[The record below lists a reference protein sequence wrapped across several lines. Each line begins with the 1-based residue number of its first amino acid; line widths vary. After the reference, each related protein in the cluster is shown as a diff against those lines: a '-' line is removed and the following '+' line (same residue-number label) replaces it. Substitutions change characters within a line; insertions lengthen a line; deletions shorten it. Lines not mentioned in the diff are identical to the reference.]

1 MLSYLRI
8 FLRSGLC
15 ASLCIT
21 TVQLGSGLSYAQS
34 TTETKI
40 RLMADALRARDDEDL
55 EAALRNLTELSKI
68 APDDPAV
75 RRLLRGVQE
84 DLAEEKA
91 KLNRALPEG
100 SAAKVAETSPSTG
113 ETPSVTPLANAREE
127 RPTELAAEAELAAME
142 AELADLAGREERRQ
156 IRLIEAAEAEGIR
169 AQQLVTEGSFDAAI
183 AVLEGAIR
191 SMPENPMTL
200 PVAAALTDQ
209 RKQVFLRQ
217 AQAAY
222 AAEHFAASR
231 LALAAYEQAGGYS
244 EEGTRLAR
252 DLTAARV
259 PVLPEVRSSPPV
271 VRVRTEPIATELDQQ
286 WARARAAFAV
296 GNWDTAIDALESVL
310 SSEPNHRGA
319 LRLIERIAEERVQLA
334 GQKRNITRNELIEE
348 VGLAWERPAVVSEPT
363 VEGENGG
370 VGGNPLQQ
378 KLAAIKIPSVSFSS
392 VELHR
397 VVSTLSDLSRE
408 FDGTG
413 TAAKGVNIIVIDPQD
428 RRPIVSLTL
437 RDLSLKRVL
446 DFITDSIGYQYEVQA
461 DAIVVRPGGETSTL
475 DTEFFPITRS
485 TVIRMT
491 GIGGGLASGGSQV
504 SNDPFSPTPVTSGPV
519 SGGGSEAEALRM
531 FLQQAGVDFEGIAGA
546 SLAYDGS
553 AMIVTQTSR
562 NVERIRNI
570 LNRYNDVRQVEI
582 EAKFM
587 EVQEGALE
595 ELGVQWGITHGVRGD
610 PRYLANGG
618 TVNRSLNDAFTN
630 TVGGT
635 VGSVFRP
642 ARQELRAADGV
653 VTQQQSDELNLPIS
667 SSPAGL
673 PRAVDLASGAGAIA
687 TIQGMIGEADV
698 NAVIRALSRQQGSDL
713 LSAPKVTVLS
723 GNPATITVAQELR
736 YPTSYG
742 EVRSEVGSS
751 GRDSSS
757 AGVTITAGTPQDFET
772 RKVGVE
778 LRVTPTVEEDDY
790 SISLDLNPKV
800 TEFEGFVEYG
810 GQSVAISNDT
820 TVTVPSGFY
829 QPIFSTREVSTKVT
843 LWDGATLVMGGLT
856 REEVKT
862 VHDRVPVLG
871 AIPGIGRLFRSE
883 GETTQKRNLLI
894 FVTANL
900 VSPGGSPKKQS
911 LRGIAPSSAFQ
922 NPSLVTPGGAA
933 AREN

>member
-1 MLSYLRI
+1 M
-8 FLRSGLC
+8 
-15 ASLCIT
+15 
-21 TVQLGSGLSYAQS
+21 
-34 TTETKI
+34 TETKI
-40 RLMADALRARDDEDL
+40 RLMADALRARDAQDL
-55 EAALRNLTELSKI
+55 EAALRNLKELSQI

-75 RRLLRGVQE
+75 KRLLLSVQQ
-84 DLAEEKA
+84 DLAEEQER
-91 KLNRALPEG
+91 LNRHDEPA
-100 SAAKVAETSPSTG
+100 
-113 ETPSVTPLANAREE
+113 
-127 RPTELAAEAELAAME
+127 AAEKVVLPMPEASTTWSTPPDDPFLAENRAAPMVDELAAME
-142 AELADLAGREERRQ
+142 AEMAALAAGEEARQ
-156 IRLIEAAEAEGIR
+156 TELIETALAEGKR
-169 AQQLVTEGSFDAAI
+169 AQELMREQNFEVAN
-183 AVLEGAIR
+183 AVLESAIQ
-191 SMPENPMTL
+191 SMPENPLTL
-200 PVAAALTDQ
+200 PVIKQLGEQ
-209 RKQVFLRQ
+209 RKAVLLAEANVAFGTGNLD
-217 AQAAY
+217 AAR
-222 AAEHFAASR
+222 S
-231 LALAAYEQAGGYS
+231 ALASYEQAGGFS
-244 EEGTRLAR
+244 QEAQQLAQNLAR
-252 DLTAARV
+252 RGA
-259 PVLPEVRSSPPV
+259 PVLPDIRASEPVVSVQVQPSSSPA
-271 VRVRTEPIATELDQQ
+271 EQQ
-286 WARARAAFAV
+286 WARARAAYAV
-296 GNWDTAIDALESVL
+296 GNLDGASEAITTVLTA
-310 SSEPNHRGA
+310 EPDHRGA
-319 LRLIERIAEERVQLA
+319 QRLAERIRAERAESA
-334 GQKRNITRNELIEE
+334 GQLRDVTRAALIEE
-348 VGLAWERPAVVSEPT
+348 VGQAWERPNVVSEPT
-363 VEGENGG
+363 VGGENGG
-370 VGGNPLQQ
+370 FDANPLHQ
-378 KLAAIKIPSVSFSS
+378 KLAAIRIPSVSFSA

-408 FDGTG
+408 FDQTG
-413 TAAKGVNIIVIDPQD
+413 ALAKGLNIIVIDPQD
-428 RRPIVSLTL
+428 RRPVVSLTL

-461 DAIVVRPGGETSTL
+461 DAVVVRPGGETSTL

-491 GIGGGLASGGSQV
+491 GIGGGLASGGSTIAH
-504 SNDPFSPTPVTSGPV
+504 DPFSPAPVSSGPV
-519 SGGGSEAEALRM
+519 AGGGSEADALRM
-531 FLQQAGVDFEGIAGA
+531 FLQQAGVDFQSIAGA

-595 ELGVQWGITHGVRGD
+595 EIGVQWGISHGVRGD
-610 PRYLANGG
+610 PRYLAEGG
-618 TVNRSLNDAFTN
+618 TQNRSLNDAFTN
-630 TVGGT
+630 TVSGT

-642 ARQELRAADGV
+642 ARQELRDGDGV

-667 SSPAGL
+667 SAPAGL
-673 PRAVDLASGAGAIA
+673 PRAVDLGANAGAVA
-687 TIQGMIGEADV
+687 TIQGMIGEVDV

-751 GRDSSS
+751 SRDSSS

-862 VHDRVPVLG
+862 VHDKVPFLG
-871 AIPGIGRLFRSE
+871 SIPGLGRLFRSE
-883 GETTQKRNLLI
+883 GETSQKRNLLI

-900 VSPGGSPKKQS
+900 VSPGGSPKKQN
-911 LRGIAPSSAFQ
+911 LQGVPPSSAFQ
-922 NPSLVTPGGAA
+922 NSTLVTPGGGAK
-933 AREN
+933 RP